1 MKKLS
6 LKKQKV
12 TSLSSKEMNQVVG
25 GGAARSNRRGG
36 NCNYSREHPTEPVAC
51 CDGNIYPTGCFDC

>member
-25 GGAARSNRRGG
+25 GGEARSDRRNGD
-36 NCNYSREHPTEPVAC
+36 CNYSRNADHSEYC
-51 CDGNIYPTGCFDC
+51 NNGDGYFLCGCLAS